1 MYFESFPLIPYDSAG
16 NGISKDVT
24 NIFRRVAVRAKVKS
38 NTALFDTY
46 DVRDGET
53 PEMIAHRLYDDA
65 TLHWVILLFNE
76 IHDRYHQ
83 WPMSTIQFE
92 DYLKDKYG
100 DNINSV
106 HNYEITEDSGHN
118 TKKIDVGTVNTDY
131 PAATAITNREYEE
144 NLQNNRRRIKL
155 LDPRFIDDFV
165 EEFKRLVRERVI

>member
-1 MYFESFPLIPYDSAG
+1 MYFEQFPLIPYDSVG
-16 NGISKDVT
+16 DGISKDVT

-92 DYLKDKYG
+92 DYLTDKYG
-100 DNINSV
+100 DNVNSV
-106 HNYEITEDSGHN
+106 HHYEISEDSGHN
-118 TKKIDVGTVNTDY
+118 TKKIDVGTVNTDSVSY
-131 PAATAITNREYEE
+131 THLRAHET
-144 NLQNNRRRIKL
+144 
-155 LDPRFIDDFV
+155 
-165 EEFKRLVRERVI
+165 

>member
-106 HNYEITEDSGHN
+106 PHYEFTEDSGHN

-131 PAATAITNREYEE
+131 PAATAITNREHEE
-144 NLQNNRRRIKL
+144 DLQNSRRRIKL

>member
-1 MYFESFPLIPYDSAG
+1 MYFEHFPTIPYDSEG
-16 NGISKDVT
+16 NGKFKSVK
-24 NIFRRVAVRAKVKS
+24 NLLRRVGLASKVKA
-38 NTALFDTY
+38 NAMFFDTY
-46 DVRDGET
+46 DVKNGET
-53 PEMIAHRLYDDA
+53 PESIAFKLYGD
-65 TLHWVILLFNE
+65 TELHYVILLVND
-76 IHDRYHQ
+76 ITDRYHQ

-106 HNYEITEDSGHN
+106 HHYEITEDSGHN

-131 PAATAITNREYEE
+131 PAATAITNREHEE
-144 NLQNNRRRIKL
+144 DLQNSRRRIKL

>member
-1 MYFESFPLIPYDSAG
+1 MYFEQFPLIPYDSVG
-16 NGISKDVT
+16 DGISKDVT

-92 DYLKDKYG
+92 DYLTDKYG
-100 DNINSV
+100 DNVNSV
-106 HNYEITEDSGHN
+106 HHYEISEDSGHN

-131 PAATAITNREYEE
+131 PAATAITNREHEE
-144 NLQNNRRRIKL
+144 DLNEDKRKVKLIKSS
-155 LDPRFIDDFV
+155 FV
-165 EEFKRLVRERVI
+165 EPILRDLDSLFR

>member
-38 NTALFDTY
+38 NTSLFDTY

-106 HNYEITEDSGHN
+106 HHYEITEDSGHN

-131 PAATAITNREYEE
+131 PAATAITNREHEE
-144 NLQNNRRRIKL
+144 DLQNSRRRIKL

>member
-1 MYFESFPLIPYDSAG
+1 MYFEQFPLIPYDSVG
-16 NGISKDVT
+16 DGISKDVT

-83 WPMSTIQFE
+83 WPMSTVQFE
-92 DYLKDKYG
+92 DYLTDKYG
-100 DNINSV
+100 DNIN
-106 HNYEITEDSGHN
+106 
-118 TKKIDVGTVNTDY
+118 
-131 PAATAITNREYEE
+131 
-144 NLQNNRRRIKL
+144 
-155 LDPRFIDDFV
+155 
-165 EEFKRLVRERVI
+165 

>member
-1 MYFESFPLIPYDSAG
+1 MYFEQFPLIPYDSVG
-16 NGISKDVT
+16 DGISKDVT

-106 HNYEITEDSGHN
+106 HHYEITEDSGHN

-131 PAATAITNREYEE
+131 PAATAITNREHEE
-144 NLQNNRRRIKL
+144 DLQNNRRRIKL

>member
-106 HNYEITEDSGHN
+106 HHYEITEDSGHN
-118 TKKIDVGTVNTDY
+118 TKKIDVGTVN
-131 PAATAITNREYEE
+131 TNREYEE

>member
-1 MYFESFPLIPYDSAG
+1 MYFNSFPVIPYKNDKDGSL
-16 NGISKDVT
+16 KDVT
-24 NIFRRVAVRAKVKS
+24 NLLRRVAVRAKIS
-38 NTALFDTY
+38 ANTAMFDTY

-92 DYLKDKYG
+92 DYLTDKYG
-100 DNINSV
+100 DNVNSV
-106 HNYEITEDSGHN
+106 HHYEISEDSGHN